1 MAPEVRVG
9 VGVFV
14 LHSSQEPSTNP
25 RFLIG
30 KRLNSHGSGTFAL
43 PGGHLEFGETPEDC
57 AIREVLEETG
67 LEISEPKFLTAT
79 NDYMPVEGKHYITLF
94 MVCVRRNEEEAAQV
108 LEPHK
113 CERWDWFSWEDLQS
127 AIDKQT
133 EARDSDVLER
143 PIFLPLLDLV
153 RQRPGTIPMIT

>member
-14 LHSSQEPSTNP
+14 LHSSQESSTNP

-30 KRLNSHGSGTFAL
+30 KRLNSHGSGTYAL

-67 LEISEPKFLTAT
+67 LEISEAKFLTAT
-79 NDYMPVEGKHYITLF
+79 NDYMPAEGKHYITLF
-94 MVCVRRNEEEAAQV
+94 MVCVRKNEQEVARV
-108 LEPHK
+108 LEPQK
-113 CERWDWFSWEDLQS
+113 CESWDWFSWEDLQS
-127 AIDKQT
+127 AIDKQN
-133 EARDSDVLER
+133 EAQDSDALDM
-143 PIFLPLLDLV
+143 PIFLPLLNLV
-153 RQRPGTIPMIT
+153 RQRPGTVPMIA

>member
-14 LHSSQEPSTNP
+14 LRSLQEPPTNP
-25 RFLIG
+25 CFLIG
-30 KRLNSHGSGTFAL
+30 KRLNSHGAGTYAL
-43 PGGHLEFGETPEDC
+43 PGGHLEFGETPEEC
-57 AIREVLEETG
+57 ATREVLEETG

-79 NDYMPVEGKHYITLF
+79 NDYMPAEGKHYITLF
-94 MVCVRRNEEEAAQV
+94 MVCARKNVQDVAQV

-113 CERWDWFSWEDLQS
+113 CENWTWFSWEGLQS
-127 AIDKQT
+127 AINKQN
-133 EARDSDVLER
+133 EARDSDVLET

-153 RQRPGTIPMIT
+153 RQRPGTIPVIV

>member
-1 MAPEVRVG
+1 MGPEVRVG

-94 MVCVRRNEEEAAQV
+94 MVCGRRNEEEAAQV

-113 CERWDWFSWEDLQS
+113 CESWDWFSWEDLQS

>member
-1 MAPEVRVG
+1 MGPEVRVG

-25 RFLIG
+25 RFLMG

-79 NDYMPVEGKHYITLF
+79 NDYMPAEGKHYITLF
-94 MVCVRRNEEEAAQV
+94 MVCVRKNEEETAQV

-113 CERWDWFSWEDLQS
+113 CESWDWFSWEDLQS

-133 EARDSDVLER
+133 KARDSDVLER

-153 RQRPGTIPMIT
+153 RQRPRTIPTIT

>member
-14 LHSSQEPSTNP
+14 LHTSQEQSTNP
-25 RFLIG
+25 RFLMG
-30 KRLNSHGSGTFAL
+30 RRLNSHGAGTYAL

-67 LEISEPKFLTAT
+67 LRVTRVKFLTAT
-79 NDYMPVEGKHYITLF
+79 NDYMPAEGKHYITLF
-94 MVCVRRNEEEAAQV
+94 MV

-113 CERWDWFSWEDLQS
+113 CESWDWFNWEDLEF
-127 AIDKQT
+127 AVGKQN
-133 EARDSDVLER
+133 DLKDGDVLEK
-143 PIFLPLLDLV
+143 PLFLPLVNLL
-153 RQRPGTIPMIT
+153 RQRPGALPIIA

>member
-14 LHSSQEPSTNP
+14 LYSSQESSTNP
-25 RFLIG
+25 RFVMG
-30 KRLNSHGSGTFAL
+30 KRLNSHGSGTYAL

-79 NDYMPVEGKHYITLF
+79 NDYMPAEGKHYITLF
-94 MVCVRRNEEEAAQV
+94 MVCVRKNEEQVPQV

-113 CERWDWFSWEDLQS
+113 CESWDWVSWEDLKS
-127 AIDKQT
+127 ATDEQNN
-133 EARDSDVLER
+133 ARDNDVLER
-143 PIFLPLLDLV
+143 PLFLPLLNLA
-153 RQRPGTIPMIT
+153 RQRPETVPRIE